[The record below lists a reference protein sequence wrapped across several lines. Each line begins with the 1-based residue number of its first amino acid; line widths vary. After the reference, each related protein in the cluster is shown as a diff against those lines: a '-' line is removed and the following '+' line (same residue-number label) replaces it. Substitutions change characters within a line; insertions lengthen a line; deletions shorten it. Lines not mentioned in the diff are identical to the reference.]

1 MRPTSVLQHL
11 SRQREIEMDRLRIF
25 VESRTRAQAQ
35 PWGCETVHEITRN
48 DEVVLF
54 VLLRG
59 AYWFSAAMLKASE
72 LGGILNWW

>member
-25 VESRTRAQAQ
+25 VESRTSMPAQL
-35 PWGCETVHEITRN
+35 WSSETVHEITRN
-48 DEVVLF
+48 DQVVLF

-59 AYWFSAAMLKASE
+59 AYWFSAALLKASE